1 MTKTKFD
8 PVVFTTETTNQL
20 LELAGLHSKA
30 EVKLLKEEDGDV
42 VEVSIDAKDE
52 TGLLIGAHGATLN
65 AIQVFLGLALR
76 QESQEWYRVVVNVG
90 DWQEKQ
96 EEQLRI
102 LAEQAASRAVST
114 GEDQT
119 LYNLTPAQR
128 RTIHM
133 ILTEDGKVETLSE
146 GEGAERHLIVRPK
159 VK

>member
-8 PVVFTTETTNQL
+8 PVEFTLSTTNEL
-20 LELAGLHSKA
+20 LQLAGLTSEA
-30 EVKLLKEEDGDV
+30 SVKLLKEEGRDV

-76 QESQEWYRVVVNVG
+76 QQSQEWYRVVVNVG

-102 LAEQAASRAVST
+102 LAEQAAHRAVST

-133 ILTEDGKVETLSE
+133 ILSEEGEVETLSE
-146 GEGAERHLIVRPK
+146 GEGPERHLIVRSK
-159 VK
+159 TK